1 MMLRAKKWRA
11 AIAVGGA
18 LLIGAVSVFFWPHRL
33 EKVVASSGALPQ
45 GDALIARG
53 RYLVTAADC
62 AACHTVPGG
71 RPFAGGVG
79 FKLPFGTVFA
89 PNITPDRDNGIG
101 AWSNDEFVR
110 ALREGV
116 GRHGEDL
123 YPAFPY
129 TSYAKLSNDDVLA
142 IRAFLATVEPIHAST
157 PSNDLA
163 FPFDQR
169 RLMRGWKLLF
179 FDGKTFAPDPARS
192 ASWNRGN
199 YLVNGLAHCGECHTP
214 RNFLFASKTTEM
226 LSGGVVDGWKAWN
239 ITPDPETGI
248 ARWSNSDLVDY
259 LANGHAAGH
268 GAASGSMREAVELSL
283 DHLPRRDIED
293 IVTYLRTVPSRHAD
307 AAAAVSVTS
316 SSLSQSA
323 RWTPGPGGDGIGK
336 RVFEAACASCHGYD
350 GIGQQ
355 SERASLVGAHMLSD
369 PAGDN
374 LVRLLLDGSHSR
386 GDVPATAMPA
396 FGAAYSDVEI
406 AAVANYAIA
415 QFGGK
420 SGQVTPERVAAS
432 RH

>member
-1 MMLRAKKWRA
+1 MIVLDKKWVA
-11 AIAVGGA
+11 AIAVAGA
-18 LLIGAVSVFFWPHRL
+18 ALIGAVSIFFWPHRL
-33 EKVVASSGALPQ
+33 EAVAPSATQPR

-71 RPFAGGVG
+71 RPFAGGAA
-79 FKLPFGTVFA
+79 FKLPFGTIVA
-89 PNITPDRDNGIG
+89 PNITPDRDHGIG
-101 AWSNDEFVR
+101 AWSDAEFVR

-129 TSYAKLSNDDVLA
+129 TSYAKLSNDDALA
-142 IRAFLATVEPIHAST
+142 MRAFLATVEPVAVSA
-157 PSNDLA
+157 PSNQLA

-179 FDGKTFAPDPARS
+179 FDSKTFTPDPARS
-192 ASWNRGN
+192 ASWNRGS
-199 YLVNGLAHCGECHTP
+199 YLVNALAHCGDCHTP
-214 RNFLFASKTTEM
+214 RNVLFASKVSEA

-239 ITPDPETGI
+239 ITPDPDTGI
-248 ARWSNSDLVDY
+248 GRWSDADLVAY
-259 LANGHAAGH
+259 LSSGHAAGH
-268 GAASGSMREAVELSL
+268 GAASGTMREAVELSFSQ
-283 DHLPRRDIED
+283 LPRRDIED
-293 IVTYLRTVPSRHAD
+293 MVTYLRTVAPRRTD
-307 AAAAVSVTS
+307 AAAAVSVAS
-316 SSLSQSA
+316 SALARSA
-323 RWTPGPGGDGIGK
+323 RWAPGAGGDGIGK
-336 RVFEAACASCHGYD
+336 RLFEAACASCHGYD
-350 GIGQQ
+350 GSGQQ
-355 SERASLVGAHMLSD
+355 STRASLVGAHVLSD

-374 LVRLLLDGSHSR
+374 LVRLLLEGSRSR

-415 QFGGK
+415 QFSGK
-420 SGQVTPERVAAS
+420 SGQVTPERVAAA